1 MYFEIQ
7 STFNLKIMKIE
18 LSTESKELKNRLGGS
33 VLLKL
38 ALIGFLTLILL
49 IPSVLIQELITEREG
64 RQEEVNL
71 EISEKW
77 SGSQLVQGPV
87 LVLPYKTISKAI
99 NPESDKVSSRELV
112 TNIYI
117 LPETLN
123 IDTKAE
129 PETLH
134 RGIFDAVVYKTQI
147 KVNGNFSTLEIRK
160 SGINPEMILWDKAK
174 VVIGLSDLKGLD
186 NKPILK
192 VGNVDY
198 EAEPDFTGLKLF
210 SNNLI
215 VLPDLANTKNSN
227 LTFSFD
233 LNIRGSNQLSF
244 LHIGKNTTVNVRGTW
259 KNPSF
264 IGRYLPEQR
273 DVSDSTFSASWKMP
287 YFNRPFPQQ
296 WIEENSNMIAKDSTS
311 VNSIKAQ
318 DILGAFGVKFL
329 MPIDQYQKTYRTAKY
344 AILIILL
351 TFISLLFTEL
361 LSKKKVHLLQYVL
374 IGAAMIIFY
383 ALLLS
388 LSEQMGFNL
397 AYLIASSATVGL
409 IGLFIQSLL
418 KSRKTALLFAGILG
432 VLYSFIFII
441 IQLQDMALLVGSVGL
456 FLIIAALMYLS
467 QKVSL
472 EKSRDEMPNRQA

>member
-99 NPESDKVSSRELV
+99 NPESDKISSRELV

-397 AYLIASSATVGL
+397 AYFIASSATVGL

>member
-87 LVLPYKTISKAI
+87 LILPYKTISKAI
-99 NPESDKVSSRELV
+99 NPESDKISSRELV

-227 LTFSFD
+227 LNFSFD

>member
-99 NPESDKVSSRELV
+99 NPESDKISSRELV

>member
-1 MYFEIQ
+1 
-7 STFNLKIMKIE
+7 MKIE
-18 LSTESKELKNRLGGS
+18 LTTENKELKNRLGGS
-33 VLLKL
+33 VLFKL
-38 ALIGFLTLILL
+38 VLIGFLTLILL
-49 IPSVLIQELITEREG
+49 IPSVLIQDLITERER

-71 EISEKW
+71 EISDKW

-87 LVLPYKTISKAI
+87 LVLPYKTIQKITDSESGKSTSK
-99 NPESDKVSSRELV
+99 ELIS
-112 TNIYI
+112 NIYI
-117 LPETLN
+117 LPETIKIN
-123 IDTKAE
+123 SKAA

-134 RGIFDAVVYKTQI
+134 RGIFDAVVYKSQI
-147 KVNGNFSTLEIRK
+147 KVNGTFSALEIKK

-186 NKPILK
+186 NKPIIKLDK
-192 VGNVDY
+192 QNY
-198 EAEPDFTGLKLF
+198 EVEPDFTSLKLF
-210 SNNLI
+210 TNNLI
-215 VLPDLANTKNSN
+215 ILPDLSSNKNTK
-227 LTFSFD
+227 LDFSFD

-244 LHIGKNTTVNVRGTW
+244 LHIGKNTTVNIEGTW

-273 DVSDSTFSASWKMP
+273 SISDSTFSASWKMP

-296 WIEENSNMIAKDSTS
+296 WVEENSNMISQDSTS
-311 VNSIKAQ
+311 ENSIKAQ
-318 DILGAFGVKFL
+318 DISGAFGVKFL
-329 MPIDQYQKTYRTAKY
+329 MPVDQYQKTFRTAKY
-344 AILIILL
+344 AILVILL

-388 LSEQMGFNL
+388 LSEQLGFNW
-397 AYLIASSATVGL
+397 AYLIASIATVGL

-432 VLYSFIFII
+432 LLYSFIFII

-456 FLIIAALMYLS
+456 FLIIAGLMYLS
-467 QKVSL
+467 QKVNIDKDNTEIISK
-472 EKSRDEMPNRQA
+472 EA

>member
-1 MYFEIQ
+1 
-7 STFNLKIMKIE
+7 MKIE

>member
-1 MYFEIQ
+1 
-7 STFNLKIMKIE
+7 MKIE
-18 LSTESKELKNRLGGS
+18 FTTENKGLQNRMGGS

-49 IPSVLIQELITEREG
+49 IPTVFIKDLISEREG
-64 RQEEVNL
+64 RQEEVNQ

-77 SGSQLVQGPV
+77 SGSQLIQGPV
-87 LVLPYKTISKAI
+87 LALPYKTIQKITDS
-99 NPESDKVSSRELV
+99 ESGKISNKELIS
-112 TNIYI
+112 NIYI
-117 LPETLN
+117 LPETVKIN
-123 IDTKAE
+123 TQTE

-134 RGIFDAVVYKTQI
+134 RGIFDAVVYKSKI
-147 KVNGNFSTLEIRK
+147 RVNGAFSSLEIKK

-186 NKPILK
+186 NKPIIKL
-192 VGNVDY
+192 GDQRY
-198 EAEPDFTGLKLF
+198 EVEPDFTALKLF
-210 SNNLI
+210 ENNLI
-215 VLPDLANTKNSN
+215 ILPDLSANKNTR
-227 LTFSFD
+227 LDFSFD
-233 LNIRGSNQLSF
+233 LNIRGSKQLSF
-244 LHIGKNTTVNVRGTW
+244 LHLGKNTEVNIEGKW

-273 DVSDSTFSASWKMP
+273 SISDSTFSASWKMP

-296 WIEENSNMIAKDSTS
+296 WVEENTDMISIDSTNINTIDAKD
-311 VNSIKAQ
+311 VR
-318 DILGAFGVKFL
+318 GAFGVKFL
-329 MPIDQYQKTYRTAKY
+329 MPVDQYQKTFRTAKY
-344 AILIILL
+344 AILVILL

-388 LSEQMGFNL
+388 LSEQLGFNW
-397 AYLIASSATVGL
+397 AYFIASIATVGL
-409 IGLFIQSLL
+409 IGLFLQSLL
-418 KSRKTALLFAGILG
+418 RSRKTALLFAGILG
-432 VLYSFIFII
+432 LLYSFIFVI

-467 QKVSL
+467 QKVSA
-472 EKSRDEMPNRQA
+472 ETEIETPAN

>member
-227 LTFSFD
+227 LNFSFD

>member
-7 STFNLKIMKIE
+7 SAFNLKIMKIE
-18 LSTESKELKNRLGGS
+18 LNTESKELKNRLGGS

-99 NPESDKVSSRELV
+99 NQESDKISSRELV

-117 LPETLN
+117 LPETLT
-123 IDTKAE
+123 IDSKAE

-147 KVNGNFSTLEIRK
+147 KVNGNFSTLEIKK

-192 VGNVDY
+192 VGDVDY

-244 LHIGKNTTVNVRGTW
+244 LHIGKNTTVNVKGTW

-273 DVSDSTFSASWKMP
+273 HISDSTFSASWKMP

-397 AYLIASSATVGL
+397 AYLIASFATVGL

-441 IQLQDMALLVGSVGL
+441 IQLQDMALLVGSIGL

-472 EKSRDEMPNRQA
+472 EKNRDEMPNTEA